1 MPKLTMVKALNLAL
15 HQAMERDDDVIALG
29 QDVGLDGGVFRVT
42 EGLQEKF
49 GEQRVIDTPLAEGG
63 IVGMAVGL
71 ALHGLKPV
79 AEIQFSGFSFQAFH
93 QIENHAARYR
103 TRTRGRYRCQL
114 VVRMPYGAG
123 VRALE
128 HHSESEEAHFAHVPG
143 LKVVIPSGARNARAL
158 LASAILD
165 DGPVIF
171 MEPKSR
177 YHALRED
184 VPEEVEYLPL
194 GQARVVRD
202 GRDLTIV
209 AYGAMVAQ
217 ALEAATT
224 LAREDGI
231 EVEVIDL
238 LTISPLDTETIARSA
253 TKTGRVVV
261 VHEAARTCG
270 VGAEVT
276 ARIVEKAFL
285 HLQAPVRRV
294 TAFDVPY
301 SGFVREK
308 AWLPDSRRIV
318 RAVRETL
325 SF

>member
-1 MPKLTMVKALNLAL
+1 
-15 HQAMERDDDVIALG
+15 
-29 QDVGLDGGVFRVT
+29 
-42 EGLQEKF
+42 
-49 GEQRVIDTPLAEGG
+49 
-63 IVGMAVGL
+63 
-71 ALHGLKPV
+71 
-79 AEIQFSGFSFQAFH
+79 
-93 QIENHAARYR
+93 
-103 TRTRGRYRCQL
+103 
-114 VVRMPYGAG
+114 
-123 VRALE
+123 
-128 HHSESEEAHFAHVPG
+128 
-143 LKVVIPSGARNARAL
+143 
-158 LASAILD
+158 
-165 DGPVIF
+165 

-184 VPEEVEYLPL
+184 VPEEVEHLPL
-194 GQARVVRD
+194 GQARVVRE
-202 GRDLTIV
+202 GRDVTVV

-217 ALEAATT
+217 ALEAAAT
-224 LAREDGI
+224 LQREDGV

-238 LTISPLDTETIARSA
+238 LTISPMDTETIARSA

-308 AWLPDSRRIV
+308 AWLPDAREDRQRRARHALV
-318 RAVRETL
+318 LKRGPARESWTATREDN
-325 SF
+325 